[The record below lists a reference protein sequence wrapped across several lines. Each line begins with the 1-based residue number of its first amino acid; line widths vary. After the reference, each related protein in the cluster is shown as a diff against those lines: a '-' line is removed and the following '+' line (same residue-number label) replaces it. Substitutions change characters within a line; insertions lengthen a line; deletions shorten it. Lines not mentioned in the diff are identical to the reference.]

1 MKDYIQ
7 DKQVRID
14 IETYKIIENYAKEKG
29 YTIKEAVKQLIK
41 AK

>member
-14 IETYKIIENYAKEKG
+14 IETYKIIENYAKENG
-29 YTIKEAVKQLIK
+29 YTIKEAVKQLIQ

>member
-14 IETYKIIENYAKEKG
+14 LETYKIIEAYAKEKG
-29 YTIKEAVKQLIK
+29 YTIKEAIRQLIK

>member
-14 IETYKIIENYAKEKG
+14 LETYKIIEAYAKENG
-29 YTIKEAVKQLIK
+29 YTIKEAIRQLIK